1 MNKYDINI
9 NDFKGRAVKF
19 KTAKNCKKRGCV
31 FHLDGPGLK
40 PETTIPINRGF
51 E

>member
-19 KTAKNCKKRGCV
+19 KTAKTVEREGALSIWTARV
-31 FHLDGPGLK
+31 
-40 PETTIPINRGF
+40 
-51 E
+51 